1 MYKWR
6 VMRMNKCVQS
16 LGRGA
21 GILLP
26 ISSLPSNYGIGTFG
40 KEAYKFVDSLVEAQQ
55 TFWQVLPLGP
65 TSFGDSPYQSFS
77 AFAGNPYFIDLD
89 YLVNEGLIT
98 KEDIESKE
106 WGEDPADIAYATIYE
121 NRFDVLRK
129 AFENSKH
136 KDTDAYKEF
145 CDNSTYWL
153 DDYSLYMAIKCHFDN
168 KEWSLWDDDI
178 KYREDAAVKK
188 YKKELAE
195 DVDFWKFCQF
205 KFYEQWNDLKE
216 YANEKGIQII
226 GDIPLYVSMDSSDVW
241 VHGRLFE
248 LDERKNPI
256 NVAGVPP
263 DCFSADGQRWGNPLY
278 DWVAME
284 KEDFS
289 WWRERMKANATLYDV
304 IRIDHFIGVVRY
316 YRIPSS
322 CPTAIEGAWKK
333 GPGKKLTDAI
343 SESIG
348 EAKIIAEDLG
358 IVVQSVRDLMAETG
372 WPGMKIMQFAFDGV
386 NTNSNLPH
394 TYKNSNMIVYGGT
407 HDNETLV
414 GYFEEKEEE
423 DMQSAYDYLNVS
435 TKEEVPNAIIRAAY
449 ASTADVAIMQMQ
461 DILGLDNSARMNLP
475 SSVGQNW
482 RWRLLPEQ
490 FTEEHVEF
498 LKNLA
503 EIYGRELDKPEIEE
517 EEEEEETEE

>member
-1 MYKWR
+1 MGKS
-6 VMRMNKCVQS
+6 VQS

-26 ISSLPSNYGIGTFG
+26 ISSLPSDYGIGTFG
-40 KEAYKFVDSLVEAQQ
+40 KEAYQFIDDLAEAQQ
-55 TFWQVLPLGP
+55 TFWQVLPVGP

-89 YLVNEGLIT
+89 YLVNERLIT
-98 KEDIESKE
+98 KEDITSKE
-106 WGEDPADIAYATIYE
+106 WGDDPTDISYATIFE
-121 NRFDVLRK
+121 NRFDVLRT
-129 AFENSKH
+129 AFANSKH
-136 KDTDAYKEF
+136 KDTEAYAEF
-145 CDNSTYWL
+145 CENNTYWL
-153 DDYSLYMAIKCHFDN
+153 DDYSLYMAIKCKFN
-168 KEWSLWDDDI
+168 NQEWSLWDDDI
-178 KYREDAAVKK
+178 KYREEAALRR
-188 YKKELAE
+188 YEEELAE

-205 KFYEQWNDLKE
+205 KFFEQWSDLKE

-263 DCFSADGQRWGNPLY
+263 DCFSELGQRWGNPLY
-278 DWVAME
+278 DWDAME

-289 WWRERMKANATLYDV
+289 WWRERMKANANLYDV

-316 YRIPSS
+316 YRIPSD
-322 CPTAIEGAWKK
+322 CPTAVDGAWKK

-343 SESIG
+343 VESIG
-348 EAKIIAEDLG
+348 DAKIIAEDLG

-372 WPGMKIMQFAFDGV
+372 WPGMKIMQFAFGGD
-386 NTNSNLPH
+386 NRNSNLPH
-394 TYKNSNMIVYGGT
+394 TYTNSNMLVYGGT

-414 GYFEEKEEE
+414 GYFENADAEEIE
-423 DMQSAYDYLNVS
+423 FTCNYLNVKS
-435 TKEEVPNAIIRAAY
+435 VEEIPKAIIRSAY

-461 DILGLDNSARMNLP
+461 DILGIDNSARMNLP

-482 RWRLLPEQ
+482 RWRLAPGQ
-490 FTEEHVEF
+490 FTEEHIDY
-498 LKNLA
+498 LRDLA
-503 EIYGRELDKPEIEE
+503 ETYGRELDKPEIEE
-517 EEEEEETEE
+517 EEEEEDTEE